1 MTWII
6 NIIQIHHLNNIDAT
20 VVAQISLYFLFERVE
35 NWIKKK
41 KKKDCTHI
49 VCGRLVHQSYIY
61 LIKIQYNLSNCEI

>member
-41 KKKDCTHI
+41 KKKIAHTLSVDA
-49 VCGRLVHQSYIY
+49 LF
-61 LIKIQYNLSNCEI
+61 IKAIFI